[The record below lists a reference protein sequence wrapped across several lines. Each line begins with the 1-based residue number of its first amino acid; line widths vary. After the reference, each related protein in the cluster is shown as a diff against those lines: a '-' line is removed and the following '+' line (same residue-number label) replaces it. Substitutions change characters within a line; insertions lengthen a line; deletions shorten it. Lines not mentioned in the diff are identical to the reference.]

1 MWMQNPA
8 KYLRWSFFLKLS
20 LGSETNSESCQ
31 TSKME
36 LFAKIVKNEMPFTMF
51 VKTYIVDVW
60 QASEYASELVS
71 KVTDVSFLNQS
82 EYQR

>member
-1 MWMQNPA
+1 MWMQDPA
-8 KYLRWSFFLKLS
+8 KYLRWSFFLKSS

-36 LFAKIVKNEMPFTMF
+36 LSAKIVKNEMPFTMF
-51 VKTYIVDVW
+51 VKTYIMDAW
-60 QASEYASELVS
+60 QASEYASELAS
-71 KVTDVSFLNQS
+71 KVTDVSFLNQF

>member
-1 MWMQNPA
+1 MQNPA

-51 VKTYIVDVW
+51 VKTYIVDV
-60 QASEYASELVS
+60 
-71 KVTDVSFLNQS
+71 
-82 EYQR
+82 